1 MINEK
6 ILNTYQETNH
16 FGRLI
21 GMKLIEVEQGFVH
34 YEMTI
39 GKEHLATPKAAHG
52 GVVAGMIDGTLGV
65 AALSQVS
72 HRNEIVAT
80 VEFKVNYLL
89 PVYKGDQLNAKGRVV
104 FAGNRL
110 IYTECEVKNQKSELV
125 AKASGTFNAYPFDKA
140 F

>member
-21 GMKLIEVEQGFVH
+21 GMKLIEVEQGYVH
-34 YEMTI
+34 YEMEI

-89 PVYKGDQLNAKGRVV
+89 PVYKGDQLNATGRVV
-104 FAGNRL
+104 FSGNRL
-110 IYTECEVKNQKSELV
+110 IYTECEVKNQKDQLV
-125 AKASGTFNAYPFDKA
+125 AKASGTFNAYPFEKA